1 MLEDFIVYDDT
12 TASTGEYAK
21 VKVLLSEG
29 HTPLTV
35 DTSTRTKIATVYDAI
50 KEVVLYKNEKYGNS
64 ALEPIGIFAKG
75 DAQNSI
81 CIRLDDKL
89 QRIKNGQELR
99 KNDVADM
106 LGYLGLLCVSNDW
119 LDFTEFMD

>member
-1 MLEDFIVYDDT
+1 MTET
-12 TASTGEYAK
+12 EA
-21 VKVLLSEG
+21 
-29 HTPLTV
+29 
-35 DTSTRTKIATVYDAI
+35 KIAQVYDAI

-119 LDFTEFMD
+119 LNFKEFMD